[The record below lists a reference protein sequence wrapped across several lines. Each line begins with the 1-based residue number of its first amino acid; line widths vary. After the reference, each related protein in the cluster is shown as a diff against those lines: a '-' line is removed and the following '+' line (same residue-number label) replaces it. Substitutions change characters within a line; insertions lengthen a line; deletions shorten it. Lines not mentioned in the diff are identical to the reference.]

1 MNSNSSTSYKQNP
14 LAKWI
19 IILLSISVV
28 IVTSVLIYVLFSTEA
43 SDLTIELLA
52 AMVAVVLVV
61 ASVGVTIHFQNASEI
76 EREYKVKIFETK
88 IELYQS
94 FVEEVTKFDDTSGE
108 GTEKIDQSEF
118 DKLKNLAR
126 RIALLGSENLV
137 SQLTDFLKNVAKYKH
152 LHISGVVENDQGTF
166 RQVLLEL
173 RNDLNVVGSEEPN
186 KFKDNIDEIMRLK
199 FDD

>member
-94 FVEEVTKFDDTSGE
+94 FVEEVTKFDDSSGE

-137 SQLTDFLKNVAKYKH
+137 SQLTEFLKNVAKYKD
-152 LHISGVVENDQGTF
+152 LHISGGVENDLGTF

-173 RNDLNVVGSEEPN
+173 RSDLNVVGSEEPN